1 MSRPKTLRCFLCN
14 ATSSVFNDLDTL
26 ATKFPTKEENLVYG
40 SVCDL
45 YAWMRA
51 FDAINSLSDKLIAKK
66 WRPGKDQKD
75 TVESRKNIRNAAYK
89 DQMNLLVDAAR
100 SGGVGNSN
108 TGNTA
113 RRAFQDEAT
122 FAQITGVDQGLIHDI
137 HTLLIGINVD
147 IPLNLE
153 KFRAKGYAT
162 AKKWV
167 ELYPWYH
174 MPVTLHQLFL
184 HAWESIPQSSLP
196 LSFFSEQSLES
207 CNKNFKNDREH
218 HSRKDTRLH
227 TIQDQFHRQ
236 SDKADLKMALKL
248 HEKRPKKKSL
258 DLPPDVLDFLEIAED
273 ESTEEDD

>member
-1 MSRPKTLRCFLCN
+1 MDVKAKNAATGNKSTLCCFLCN

-40 SVCDL
+40 SICDL
-45 YAWMRA
+45 HAWMRA

-174 MPVTLHQLFL
+174 MPVTLHQLFI

-196 LSFFSEQSLES
+196 LRTILGVLQQELQERSRTSFSQRLKTS
-207 CNKNFKNDREH
+207 H
-218 HSRKDTRLH
+218 HSGPIPLP
-227 TIQDQFHRQ
+227 IRQ
-236 SDKADLKMALKL
+236 SRSQNGTQAPREAAK
-248 HEKRPKKKSL
+248 EEVTRPSSRCPR
-258 DLPPDVLDFLEIAED
+258 LPRN
-273 ESTEEDD
+273 